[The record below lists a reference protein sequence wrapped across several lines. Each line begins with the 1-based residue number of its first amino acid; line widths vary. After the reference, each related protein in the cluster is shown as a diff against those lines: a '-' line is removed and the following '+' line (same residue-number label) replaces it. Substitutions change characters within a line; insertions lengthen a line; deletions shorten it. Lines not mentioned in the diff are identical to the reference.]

1 MTDTI
6 LTTSNSQAKI
16 FAPKPLSLSQISPEP
31 ILTHLPKNSK
41 TRQTC
46 DTAFAQSRA
55 VRAITGALDIDAGG
69 YHVFALGENGLGK
82 RTLITRLLAER
93 AKNEPTPDDWV
104 YVHNFADARRPIALS
119 FPAGTARTFQKT
131 LHKLYKTA
139 KKRLSAKLLGD
150 SYQNQVELIKGSLA
164 STQNSQYQALTA
176 KAKKHN
182 LTLVMM
188 ADGGGQFVASDD
200 TLPIDDE
207 IRAELTKQMY
217 QINAQLES
225 LEDKIFDKL
234 EKLSQKTALNVLEPL
249 FAPVLEQFTSH
260 KKAVAH
266 IKAMQKDILT
276 HMARIISEDD
286 DDFIGSTLSDVPSR
300 YVVNVLTEHKT
311 AGSPI
316 VFEDLPTH
324 LNLLGHIEYATELGT
339 VYSDVSMIRAGALHK
354 ANGGYLILD
363 AHHLLEHPYAWQ
375 GLKRALQSKQI
386 RIASLEQMLTL
397 TGSLSLEPD
406 GISLDVKVILLGDVD
421 VYEELFYYD
430 PEFRFVFGVRADF
443 NESIERTPQSE
454 HATALMMCDIIK
466 THKLPTFDSTA
477 LFALLNAL
485 STAANDKEKLDIHTG
500 RLTRLILQSA
510 RMATLKG
517 VNTVTSSHVYDALQ
531 ENQDNQSHVKELYYQ
546 EIYHGQQLISTTGTM
561 VGQINALTVL
571 SYADTEFGL
580 PTRLTA
586 LVSPKFG
593 DGDIIDIERDVE
605 LGGNLHAKGV
615 LIMSHYLRSLF
626 SASYALNFSASLVF
640 EQNYGHIDGDSA
652 TLAETCVLLSA
663 LANVPLAQN
672 LAITGSMNQLGQ
684 AQAVGGVS
692 AKIAG
697 FFDICQQKGLDGTQ
711 GVILPNANIR
721 HLTLRLDILQAIEAG
736 QFMLYGVDTV
746 KEALMLLTGLAIDDK
761 NKNGGYKKTT
771 LFGKIAERLAQWDSK
786 DDYDKEKSKK

>member
-1 MTDTI
+1 MTDIKTTDLI
-6 LTTSNSQAKI
+6 PQPLTLA
-16 FAPKPLSLSQISPEP
+16 QISHASD
-31 ILTHLPKNSK
+31 LSHLPKTSK
-41 TRQTC
+41 TRMTGNL
-46 DTAFAQSRA
+46 AFAQSRA
-55 VRAITGALDIDAGG
+55 VRAMTTALDISASG

-104 YVHNFADARRPIALS
+104 YVHNFADARRPIAMS
-119 FPAGTARTFQKT
+119 FTAGTARTFQKT
-131 LHKLYKTA
+131 LHKLYKTT
-139 KKRLSAKLLGD
+139 KKRLTAKFLGD

-164 STQNSQYQALTA
+164 STQNSQYQALTN

-188 ADGGGQFVASDD
+188 TDGGGQFVASDD
-200 TLPIDDE
+200 SLPIDEE
-207 IRAELTKQMY
+207 IRAEFTKQMY
-217 QINAQLES
+217 QINAQLEN

-234 EKLSQKTALNVLEPL
+234 DKLSQKTALSVLEPL
-249 FAPVLEQFTSH
+249 FAPVLEQFANH
-260 KKAVAH
+260 KKASAH

-300 YVVNVLTEHKT
+300 YVVNVLTEHKET
-311 AGSPI
+311 GSPI

-406 GISLDVKVILLGDVD
+406 GIPLNVKVILLGDVD
-421 VYEELFYYD
+421 VYEDLFYYD
-430 PEFRFVFGVRADF
+430 PEFRFVCGVRADF
-443 NESIERTPQSE
+443 NEFIDRTRDSE
-454 HATALMMCDIIK
+454 QATTLLMCDIIK
-466 THKLPTFDSTA
+466 AHKLPTFDNTA

-485 STAANDKEKLDIHTG
+485 SDNASDRGKLDIHTG

-510 RMATLKG
+510 RMASVAG
-517 VNTVTSSHVYDALQ
+517 VNIVTSTHVLQALQ
-531 ENQDNQSHVKELYYQ
+531 ENQDSQSHVKELYYQ
-546 EIYHGQQLISTTGTM
+546 EIYQGQQLISTQGQA

-571 SYADTEFGL
+571 AHADSEFGL
-580 PTRLTA
+580 PARLTA
-586 LVSPKFG
+586 LVTPKFG
-593 DGDIIDIERDVE
+593 EGEIIDIERDVE
-605 LGGNLHAKGV
+605 LGGNIHAKGV

-626 SASYALNFSASLVF
+626 SQNHALNFSASLVF
-640 EQNYGHIDGDSA
+640 EQSYGQIDGDSA

-663 LANVPLAQN
+663 LGDVPLSQN
-672 LAITGSMNQLGQ
+672 LAITGSMNQFGQ
-684 AQAVGGVS
+684 AQAIGGVS

-697 FFDICQQKGLDGTQ
+697 FFDICKQQGLDGTQ
-711 GVILPNANIR
+711 GVIIPNSNIR
-721 HLTLRLDILQAIEAG
+721 HLTLRPDILKAIETG
-736 QFMLYGVDTV
+736 EFKLYGVDNV
-746 KEALMLLTGLAIDDK
+746 RQALGLLTGLAIDDK
-761 NKNGGYKKTT
+761 NKKGDYKKGCV
-771 LFGKIAERLAQWDSK
+771 FAKISERLASWDLK
-786 DDYDKEKSKK
+786 DDDKGDKDDKGKK